1 MTYLRRPST
10 YVIAAVAI
18 LAYTWVWPMLR
29 GAYSRPASQS
39 GS

>member
-18 LAYTWVWPMLR
+18 GLYLFVWPMVR
-29 GAYSRPASQS
+29 GLTAPKQS

>member
-18 LAYTWVWPMLR
+18 LAYTWLLPMVR
-29 GAYSRPASQS
+29 GLYSKPQ